1 MLNVNP
7 GTSEMFFRYALH
19 GYSVRATPLSGIRIK
34 ESRRGINIEIGAA
47 TPFAERG
54 RHVNGTKKGVAQ
66 KKRHCQSGKYAFE
79 KAKLS
84 KFFSPLNL
92 DETLPRINI
101 A

>member
-7 GTSEMFFRYALH
+7 EASGMNFRYALH
-19 GYSVRATPLSGIRIK
+19 GYSVRAIPLSGIREK
-34 ESRRGINIEIGAA
+34 ESKRGIIFELGAA

-54 RHVNGTKKGVAQ
+54 RLVNGTKKGVAQ

-84 KFFSPLNL
+84 KYFTPLNL
-92 DETLPRINI
+92 Y
-101 A
+101 

>member
-1 MLNVNP
+1 MSML
-7 GTSEMFFRYALH
+7 TH
-19 GYSVRATPLSGIRIK
+19 IPLSGIREK
-34 ESRRGINIEIGAA
+34 ESRRGINFEIRAA

-54 RHVNGTKKGVAQ
+54 RLVNGTKKGVAQ

-84 KFFSPLNL
+84 KYFSLLNL
-92 DETLPRINI
+92 YETLPRINI